1 MTLFIKGQ
9 VKSGWVIT
17 HPAHQAPPT
26 LLKTEELKLKKSDT
40 KLRAS
45 LAFQRGKCNQ

>member
-17 HPAHQAPPT
+17 HPAHQATT
-26 LLKTEELKLKKSDT
+26 LQKTEELKLKKSDT